1 MVEFYRFSSPQ
12 VPISNLSAIYQV
24 PINSLSEFGAI
35 WRRKNSSSTKSGAKL
50 VLFFDISKHFYMLYN
65 IKCIFLVFF
74 LHFCLVE

>member
-1 MVEFYRFSSPQ
+1 MVCSFIASLPLRS
-12 VPISNLSAIYQV
+12 LSATYQV
-24 PINSLSEFGAI
+24 SISSLSEFGAV
-35 WRRKNSSSTKSGAKL
+35 WRRKNSSFTKSGAKL